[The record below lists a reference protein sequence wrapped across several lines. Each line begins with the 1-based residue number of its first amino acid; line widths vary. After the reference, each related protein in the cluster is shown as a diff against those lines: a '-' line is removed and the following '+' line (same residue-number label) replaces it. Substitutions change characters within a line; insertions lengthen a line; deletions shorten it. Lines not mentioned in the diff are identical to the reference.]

1 MVSINGVNQ
10 WVDDYMETNLLL
22 RVLQVS
28 QSMATMHVLERLLSY
43 VVDEAIK
50 LMGAERGYL
59 ILVDDKG
66 MPDFRVQRDN
76 QGHETNHGFDQI
88 SMTVFHKVMT
98 THEPLV
104 LIDASA
110 DSDFQLAQ
118 SVQNLRLRSLL
129 CAPLLVQGKAIG
141 AIYVENRSLRGR
153 FKDENLVPLGLFANQ
168 AAVAIENAALHE
180 ALEAKVVERTASL
193 QNTLVQLT
201 AEMAERQRVEEELR
215 RLATFDTLTGALNRR
230 CFYEQGEAQLTL
242 AKEERAFLSVLLFDL
257 DRFKQVNDRFGHVAG
272 DAILKNFAIL
282 CRNSGYGE
290 HLFGRLGGE
299 EFALL
304 LLYCDEKAATII
316 GERIRAHCANMRTT
330 VEQQPITVTVSIGVA
345 ILDSADLTFETL
357 LDRADRAMYFS
368 KRRGGNAVTTYARSL
383 PSPMQVAHTQH
394 VLMPA

>member
-1 MVSINGVNQ
+1 
-10 WVDDYMETNLLL
+10 MEPNLLL
-22 RVLQVS
+22 QVLHVS
-28 QSMATMHVLERLLSY
+28 QSMATMRVLERLLNY

-59 ILVDDKG
+59 ILLDADG

-76 QGHETNHGFDQI
+76 QGHDTHHGFDQI
-88 SMTVFHKVMT
+88 SMTVFQQVMT

-104 LIDASA
+104 LLDASA
-110 DSDFQLAQ
+110 DSNFQSAQ
-118 SVQNLRLRSLL
+118 SVQNLRLRSLM

-193 QNTLVQLT
+193 QNALAQLT
-201 AEMAERQRVEEELR
+201 TEMAERQRVEEDLR
-215 RLATFDTLTGALNRR
+215 RLATFDPLTSALNRR

-257 DRFKQVNDRFGHVAG
+257 DQFKQINDRFGHVAG
-272 DAILKNFAIL
+272 DAILKNFAAL
-282 CRNSGYGE
+282 CRTSSYGE
-290 HLFGRLGGE
+290 HRFGRLGGE

-304 LLYCDEKAATII
+304 LPYCDDRAATNI
-316 GERIRAHCANMRTT
+316 GERICTHCAKMMTM
-330 VEQQPITVTVSIGVA
+330 VDQQPIAVTVSIGVA
-345 ILDSADLTFETL
+345 TVDSADLTFDTL

-368 KRRGGNAVTTYARSL
+368 KRRGGNAVTTYGRGLSE
-383 PSPMQVAHTQH
+383 PTPMAYPHPMLVTA
-394 VLMPA
+394 

>member
-1 MVSINGVNQ
+1 
-10 WVDDYMETNLLL
+10 METNLLL
-22 RVLQVS
+22 RVLHVS
-28 QSMATMHVLERLLSY
+28 QSMATIHVLEQLLNY

-59 ILVDDKG
+59 ILVDHEG
-66 MPDFRVQRDN
+66 LPDFRIQRDH

-88 SMTVFHKVMT
+88 SMTIFHKVIT

-104 LIDASA
+104 LVDASA
-110 DSDFQLAQ
+110 DGDFQLAQ

-141 AIYVENRSLRGR
+141 AIYVENRTLRGR

-193 QNTLVQLT
+193 QNALTQLT

-242 AKEERAFLSVLLFDL
+242 AKEERASLSVLLFDL
-257 DRFKQVNDRFGHVAG
+257 DCFKQVNDLFGHVAG
-272 DAILKNFAIL
+272 DAILKNFATL
-282 CRNSGYGE
+282 CRHSGYGE

-299 EFALL
+299 EFALIL
-304 LLYCDEKAATII
+304 PYCDEKAAYII
-316 GERIRAHCANMRTT
+316 GERICSYCATMITT
-330 VEQQPITVTVSIGVA
+330 INQQLISVTVSIGVA
-345 ILDSADLTFETL
+345 TVDGADLTFDTL

-368 KRRGGNAVTTYARSL
+368 KRRGGNAVTTYAGAL
-383 PSPMQVAHTQH
+383 PSQIQAPHMHHLLVA
-394 VLMPA
+394 A

>member
-1 MVSINGVNQ
+1 
-10 WVDDYMETNLLL
+10 METSLLL
-22 RVLQVS
+22 RVLHIS
-28 QSMATMHVLERLLSY
+28 QSMATMHALERLLNY

-66 MPDFRVQRDN
+66 LPDFRVQRNN
-76 QGHETNHGFDQI
+76 QGDAIHYGLDQI
-88 SMTVFHKVMT
+88 SMTVFQKVIT

-104 LIDASA
+104 LTDAVT
-110 DSDFQLAQ
+110 DSNFQLAQ
-118 SVQNLRLRSLL
+118 SVQNLRLRSLM

-193 QNTLVQLT
+193 QQALTQLT

-215 RLATFDTLTGALNRR
+215 RLATFDPLTGALNRR

-242 AKEERAFLSVLLFDL
+242 AKEERALLSVLLFDL
-257 DRFKQVNDRFGHVAG
+257 DRFKQINDRFGHVAG
-272 DAILKNFAIL
+272 DAILKNFAAL
-282 CRNSGYGE
+282 CRTSGYGE

-304 LLYCDEKAATII
+304 LPYCDEKAADLIA
-316 GERIRAHCANMRTT
+316 ERICSHCAKMITIVN
-330 VEQQPITVTVSIGVA
+330 QQMIAVTVSVGSATV
-345 ILDSADLTFETL
+345 DSSDLAFDTL

-368 KRRGGNAVTTYARSL
+368 KRRGGNAVTTYARGLSQSAPTAQTYRTL
-383 PSPMQVAHTQH
+383 A
-394 VLMPA
+394 PA